1 MERLG
6 GEYVSIADKIG
17 CSNSPD
23 RKQFWSPII
32 MTDTILATGN
42 IGTIGTQEVVRQLS
56 EKDINCL
63 KSGAFSKV
71 TLTLEETRG
80 GKPMTLRKFAEGYA
94 EKEFRWV

>member
-6 GEYVSIADKIG
+6 GEYIPIADKIG
-17 CSNSPD
+17 CSNSPH

-32 MTDTILATGN
+32 MTDTILATRN

-56 EKDINCL
+56 EKDINFL

-71 TLTLEETRG
+71 TLTLEETR
-80 GKPMTLRKFAEGYA
+80 EG
-94 EKEFRWV
+94 V

>member
-17 CSNSPD
+17 CSNSPH
-23 RKQFWSPII
+23 RKQSWSPII

-42 IGTIGTQEVVRQLS
+42 IGAVGTKEVVRQLS
-56 EKDINCL
+56 EKDINFL

-71 TLTLEETRG
+71 TLTLDETTGR
-80 GKPMTLRKFAEGYA
+80 KPMTMHKFAEGYA
-94 EKEFRWV
+94 EKELR

>member
-6 GEYVSIADKIG
+6 GEYIPIADKIG
-17 CSNSPD
+17 CSNSPH

-32 MTDTILATGN
+32 MTDTILATRN

-56 EKDINCL
+56 EKDINFL

-71 TLTLEETRG
+71 TLTLEETMG
-80 GKPMTLRKFAEGYA
+80 SKPMTLRKFAGGYA
-94 EKEFRWV
+94 EKEFR